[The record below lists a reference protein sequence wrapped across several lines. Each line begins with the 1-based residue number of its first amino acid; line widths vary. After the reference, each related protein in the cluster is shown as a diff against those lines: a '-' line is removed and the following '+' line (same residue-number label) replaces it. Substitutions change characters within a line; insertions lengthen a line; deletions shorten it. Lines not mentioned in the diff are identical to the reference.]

1 MSTDMIGEPA
11 VLLLGP
17 EDEVTDPAE
26 LKKRRLT
33 VVRCYVT
40 ERIGPCALQGCDG
53 TILLLSVPVQNPQT
67 GQRSLHRLLAC
78 TRSGCQSKA
87 ALMDRARVEEICRE
101 ANYPWKQQP
110 FN

>member
-1 MSTDMIGEPA
+1 MSTDMIRGPA

-17 EDEVTDPAE
+17 EDEVTDPTE
-26 LKKRRLT
+26 LEKRRLT
-33 VVRCYVT
+33 AVHCRVT

-53 TILLLSVPVQNPQT
+53 TILLLSVPVKNPQT

-87 ALMDRARVEEICRE
+87 AMMDREGVEKICRE